1 MHIYINIYIRIYIW
15 MYIQRGRERERE
27 WQKKYACI
35 LLNYIYDMYVCFIY
49 QTFASFATD
58 VAACRIHVFDRLAKW
73 HMGCKDA
80 SSDRSRSELSRMKV
94 PICIC
99 VETATSSLD
108 RSWYS
113 YSNPSNPQIDGKVNH
128 HQISRD
134 SIFSYLFHLFGDD
147 YNHLWTDGNWRT
159 SSR

>member
-1 MHIYINIYIRIYIW
+1 

-27 WQKKYACI
+27 RVTEKICMHFIKLYI
-35 LLNYIYDMYVCFIY
+35 LMIYDMYVCFIY
-49 QTFASFATD
+49 QTFASFATG

-94 PICIC
+94 PLCIC

-108 RSWYS
+108 RS
-113 YSNPSNPQIDGKVNH
+113 
-128 HQISRD
+128 
-134 SIFSYLFHLFGDD
+134 
-147 YNHLWTDGNWRT
+147 
-159 SSR
+159 